1 MRVVEDETKNHSLTS
16 SSSSGRITPAYTHKK
31 KRLDEEFERLLYNI
45 DQKRDII
52 TKLDYKSTEICR
64 CIDIRETEMVDCERE
79 LVQILM
85 EQQRNVLKL
94 LNESKLIDTQ
104 CIDILI
110 GARIPFPSPLGEED
124 IVVSN
129 LFSVGG
135 PFYVEKSIEK

>member
-1 MRVVEDETKNHSLTS
+1 MEDEIKNHSLTS

-64 CIDIRETEMVDCERE
+64 CIDIRETEMIDCERE

-85 EQQRNVLKL
+85 EQQQYLLPLKG
-94 LNESKLIDTQ
+94 K
-104 CIDILI
+104 
-110 GARIPFPSPLGEED
+110 
-124 IVVSN
+124 
-129 LFSVGG
+129 
-135 PFYVEKSIEK
+135 EKEF